1 MYHVTSLPRCI
12 VSIVCEDAE
21 VKFSPSIEF
30 LAHNFPIS
38 ALPTHKNFL
47 FSSTQESSQ
56 DPEESGKDSS
66 NGSLGCVQISVTAA
80 TPMVEDADKEFLPQE
95 EEEARDSPP
104 EPEPE
109 VQQPQPTQQ
118 QQPQAVTEV
127 YNDTILEES
136 EPDEDDEPMKS
147 PPKMAPPPLPP
158 AAKEDTEPDPNA
170 FEANFEAAFEAN
182 FDNAFGDDSEVP
194 KQVVGGRASIPDE
207 LEPQQ
212 LARLQDLKE
221 SNA

>member
-1 MYHVTSLPRCI
+1 MHHKKTPLFELSL
-12 VSIVCEDAE
+12 
-21 VKFSPSIEF
+21 
-30 LAHNFPIS
+30 
-38 ALPTHKNFL
+38 
-47 FSSTQESSQ
+47 TQETAQ

-66 NGSLGCVQISVTAA
+66 DGALGCVQISVTAA

-95 EEEARDSPP
+95 EEESRDSPP

-109 VQQPQPTQQ
+109 IQQQPQPTQMT
-118 QQPQAVTEV
+118 ASEV

-136 EPDEDDEPMKS
+136 EPEDDEPIKP

-158 AAKEDTEPDPNA
+158 AAAAAAAQEKKSDPESPDPNA

-182 FDNAFGDDSEVP
+182 FDSAFDNDSEVP

-207 LEPQQ
+207 LDTQQ